1 MSTTMQPSGPST
13 RFVKGHEGIY
23 LSTKKRYRYKTGHQ
37 PYNMHRLQVR
47 LVSTSFKPNAILCL
61 RCAVRII
68 PFQIG
73 IDPVVVVQ
81 RSANGL
87 LSTIKLIHEALRIAD
102 GGLIAAT
109 EMIFQSD
116 ESSGRVVQIDGVCR
130 PCPAF
135 LSHFL
140 EVFIPKLIHE
150 IQMLDPFVEAVRQ
163 VNTKNFNSIL
173 K

>member
-1 MSTTMQPSGPST
+1 MEFDGHLLREAFGQAMK
-13 RFVKGHEGIY
+13 KGAAADVH
-23 LSTKKRYRYKTGHQ
+23 H
-37 PYNMHRLQVR
+37 H
-47 LVSTSFKPNAILCL
+47 A
-61 RCAVRII
+61 AVRAFHSVCQGARGDLFI
-68 PFQIG
+68 
-73 IDPVVVVQ
+73 
-81 RSANGL
+81 N
-87 LSTIKLIHEALRIAD
+87 KKHEVLRVAD

-150 IQMLDPFVEAVRQ
+150 FQCDD
-163 VNTKNFNSIL
+163 
-173 K
+173 

>member
-1 MSTTMQPSGPST
+1 M
-13 RFVKGHEGIY
+13 
-23 LSTKKRYRYKTGHQ
+23 KKSAAADVHHHAAVGAFHSVCQGVRGDLFINK
-37 PYNMHRLQVR
+37 NMHRLQVR
-47 LVSTSFKPNAILCL
+47 LVFPSFKPNAILCL
-61 RCAVRII
+61 RCTVRII
-68 PFQIG
+68 PFQVG

-87 LSTIKLIHEALRIAD
+87 VSTIKLIHEVLRVAD
-102 GGLIAAT
+102 GGLITAA